1 MSAITSGADK
11 DNKKG
16 EGTPAVAMSRWCTR
30 VQTYTSIC
38 IYYVFLYSMHM
49 KFCVNAY
56 ITTPDCTSNPYK
68 YERIHTCICVHT
80 ST

>member
-1 MSAITSGADK
+1 MLAIPSGADK

-38 IYYVFLYSMHM
+38 IYYVLLYNMHRNL
-49 KFCVNAY
+49 CVNAY
-56 ITTPDCTSNPYK
+56 ITTPGRTSNR
-68 YERIHTCICVHT
+68 ESLDLNAVA
-80 ST
+80 